1 MKRFV
6 PLLAL
11 ALSVA
16 FPLGA
21 PAAKHAAAG
30 AAGAMSPAGV
40 TCAAGDPVV
49 WVNTET
55 KVYHMAGSSFYGK
68 TKHGKY
74 ACASDATKMG
84 AHAAKR
90 ESGKSGAAMGGAMGG
105 TTGGTMGG
113 STGTMGGSTG
123 TMGGSTT
130 GSDTSA
136 GASSGSGKHHR
147 HKGGRMMS
155 PMPAPTPT

>member
-11 ALSVA
+11 ALAVA

-21 PAAKHAAAG
+21 PAAKHVAAAG

-55 KVYHMAGSSFYGK
+55 KVYHMAGTTYYGK

-90 ESGKSGAAMGGAMGG
+90 ESGSSGSLG
-105 TTGGTMGG
+105 GGTMGP
-113 STGTMGGSTG
+113 
-123 TMGGSTT
+123 
-130 GSDTSA
+130 
-136 GASSGSGKHHR
+136 SSGGGKHHR
-147 HKGGRMMS
+147 HKGGSMMS
-155 PMPAPTPT
+155 PVPAPSPT

>member
-1 MKRFV
+1 VNRFV

-11 ALSVA
+11 ALTVA

-21 PAAKHAAAG
+21 TAAKHAAA
-30 AAGAMSPAGV
+30 AAPGAMSPAGV

-55 KVYHMAGSSFYGK
+55 KVYHMAGTSYYGK

-74 ACASDATKMG
+74 ACASDAGKMG

-90 ESGKSGAAMGGAMGG
+90 ESAKSAAKGGCTMSPESMGMGTS
-105 TTGGTMGG
+105 TTPASGG
-113 STGTMGGSTG
+113 S
-123 TMGGSTT
+123 
-130 GSDTSA
+130 SA
-136 GASSGSGKHHR
+136 SGKHHR
-147 HKGGRMMS
+147 HKGGSMMS
-155 PMPAPTPT
+155 PMPAPSPM

>member
-1 MKRFV
+1 VKRFV

-11 ALSVA
+11 ALTVA

-21 PAAKHAAAG
+21 PAAKHAAGTTG
-30 AAGAMSPAGV
+30 ATSPTSV

-68 TKHGKY
+68 TKRGKY
-74 ACASDATKMG
+74 ACASDADKMG

-90 ESGKSGAAMGGAMGG
+90 ESGKSGSVGGATNGSAAGDG
-105 TTGGTMGG
+105 TRG
-113 STGTMGGSTG
+113 
-123 TMGGSTT
+123 
-130 GSDTSA
+130 
-136 GASSGSGKHHR
+136 GKHHR
-147 HKGGRMMS
+147 HKGGSTMMS
-155 PMPAPTPT
+155 PMPNPSPM